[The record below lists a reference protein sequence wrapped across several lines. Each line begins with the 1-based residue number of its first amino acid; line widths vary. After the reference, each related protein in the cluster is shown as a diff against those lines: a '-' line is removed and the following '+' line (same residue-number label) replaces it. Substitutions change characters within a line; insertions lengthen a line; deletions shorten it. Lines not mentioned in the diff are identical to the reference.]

1 MIDPRLQPVLDA
13 IAASPPP
20 PVGASIAELRA
31 NAHAAMDMMF
41 LALAP
46 EAPEM
51 VSIVDKTIPVA
62 DGEIPVR
69 IFTPPG
75 DAPLPVHVYLHGGG
89 FWLGTIDQ
97 FEATC
102 RATAAGAGCV
112 VVSVGY
118 RLAPEHPFPTAAEDC
133 YAAVVWVAEHAGDL
147 GADATRVSVGGSSA
161 GGNLAAV
168 VSLIARDR
176 GGPPLVLQVLDI
188 PVTDLTMSRP
198 SIDENGEGYVL
209 TKKSMADYVGYYTPD
224 PADRR
229 NPYASPLL
237 ADDLA
242 GLPPAVVLT
251 MEFDPLRDEG
261 EAYAERLRAAGVAVT
276 HRRFDGQ
283 FHGSVAMAKLVPDVA
298 AEHAAVIVGALRDAY
313 RR

>member
-1 MIDPRLQPVLDA
+1 VIDPRLQPVLDA
-13 IAASPPP
+13 VAASAPPP
-20 PVGASIAELRA
+20 AGASVTELRA

-51 VSIVDKTIPVA
+51 ASIVDTTVPVNG
-62 DGEIPVR
+62 GEIPVR

-75 DAPLPVHVYLHGGG
+75 DTPLPLHVYLHGGG

-102 RATAAGAGCV
+102 RATAAGAGCI

-118 RLAPEHPFPTAAEDC
+118 RLAPEHAFPTAAEDC
-133 YAAVVWVAEHAGDL
+133 YAAVAWVVDHADDL
-147 GADATRVSVGGSSA
+147 GGDAARLSIGGASA

-168 VSLIARDR
+168 VSLMARDR
-176 GGPPLVLQVLDI
+176 GGPPLVVQVLDI
-188 PVTDLTMSRP
+188 PVTDLTMSQP
-198 SIDENGEGYVL
+198 SIDENGEGYLL
-209 TKKSMADYVGYYTPD
+209 TKKAMTDYAGYYVPD
-224 PADRR
+224 PAQRR
-229 NPYASPLL
+229 HPYASPLF
-237 ADDLA
+237 ADDLS

-251 MEFDPLRDEG
+251 MEHDPLRDEG
-261 EAYAERLRAAGVAVT
+261 EAYADRLRAAGVPVT

-283 FHGSVAMAKLVPDVA
+283 FHGSVAMATLVPDVA
-298 AEHAAVIVGALRDAY
+298 AEHTAMIVDALRDAY
-313 RR
+313 TR